1 MLIGVVG
8 PIILAYAWEVAE
20 GVLRLLAP
28 VKVGPGRGYPSAP
41 ACIGEVVRLARP
53 RVPGGD
59 DVVIV
64 VVDEYVIVYVG
75 TLLPVIKN
83 WGE

>member
-1 MLIGVVG
+1 M
-8 PIILAYAWEVAE
+8 AE

-28 VKVGPGRGYPSAP
+28 VKVGPGTGYPSAP
-41 ACIGEVVRLARP
+41 ACIGEVVRIARP
-53 RVPGGD
+53 TVPGD
-59 DVVIV
+59 SDVVIV
-64 VVDEYVIVYVG
+64 VVDEIVVVYQG